1 MNTPAFNPETPIR
14 ITHRGETRFAPADTW
29 TDVADEM
36 VTRLGPGKPDVQ
48 DMRRDTSVRR
58 DAAPA
63 SDAKPK
69 LQLVAPQSPREIKGG
84 EHDVIGEARSMIDF
98 EAAVAGGFA
107 SAQPIYRRGTRVVDL
122 GVENARESRREH
134 DAKPSVVEACQKFEG
149 LIRDE
154 GRRNVIA
161 NIAELRMASDG
172 RLVLPNGDRH
182 VITPNAFASMVA
194 VHHSGIGGAG
204 YLAKCWPKLRA
215 INVNNWFARTLFEET
230 KTRNALPEDEV
241 ADWEPAQLAFRLRK
255 NAADEEVFACVSRS
269 YTPFDVDKIAE
280 GLALAMPRD
289 AKCEITYDGER
300 ASFDVQFH
308 SDVRPEHYVAGEFF
322 KAGIRIRT
330 DDTGGGSV
338 WINSTVW
345 QKLCLN
351 LIIIDEASREIAR
364 IRHVG
369 SVTEIADKFRRSLAL
384 AKESLDHFL
393 KAWGYATSEQT
404 EVVAIEEE
412 PLPMKVSDLL
422 PGIFRALDER
432 ELVPLRRREEAIP
445 KLMEMVAKDT
455 SYAGQRTNDGKRTGL
470 RATVTNALTRYAH
483 EVNADPWYEDELE
496 RAAGR
501 LVYAR
506 TPLPYLSAEHA

>member
-1 MNTPAFNPETPIR
+1 MNTPSFNPETPIR
-14 ITHRGETRFAPADTW
+14 ITHRGETRFAPRDTW

-36 VTRLGPGKPDVQ
+36 VTRLGPGKPDVV
-48 DMRRDTSVRR
+48 DL
-58 DAAPA
+58 APKPEA
-63 SDAKPK
+63 PK
-69 LQLVAPQSPREIKGG
+69 LALVATNGSAVKPG
-84 EHDVIGEARSMIDF
+84 EHDVIGEGRSLLDF

-107 SAQPIYRRGTRVVDL
+107 PAQPIYRRGTRVVDL

-134 DAKPSVVEACQKFEG
+134 DAKPFVGEACEKFEA

-154 GRRNVIA
+154 ARRDVVVST
-161 NIAELRMASDG
+161 AELRMAKDG
-172 RLVLPNGDRH
+172 RLVLPGGSRH
-182 VITPNAFASMVA
+182 VITPSGFSSLVA
-194 VHHSGIGGAG
+194 AHHSGIGGGA
-204 YLAKCWPKLRA
+204 YLSKCWPQLRA
-215 INVNNWFARTLFEET
+215 INVNNWLAKKGNDEIAV
-230 KTRNALPEDEV
+230 RNALPEKEV
-241 ADWEPAQLAFRLRK
+241 EKWEPEKLAMRLRK
-255 NAADEEVFACVSRS
+255 NGRDEEVFACVSRS
-269 YTPFDVDKIAE
+269 YTPFDVDKIAQ

-300 ASFDVQFH
+300 ASFDVAFH

-322 KAGIRIRT
+322 KAGIRVRT

-345 QKLCLN
+345 QNLCLN

-369 SVTEIADKFRRSLAL
+369 SINEIAEKFRRSLAL
-384 AKESLDHFL
+384 AKASLDHFL
-393 KAWGYATSEQT
+393 KAWGYATSETT

-445 KLMEMVAKDT
+445 KLMEMVAKDD
-455 SYAGQRTNDGKRTGL
+455 SYAGKLTNDGSRVGL
-470 RATVTNALTRYAH
+470 RASVTNALTRFAH
-483 EVNADPWYEDELE
+483 EANNDPWYEDELE